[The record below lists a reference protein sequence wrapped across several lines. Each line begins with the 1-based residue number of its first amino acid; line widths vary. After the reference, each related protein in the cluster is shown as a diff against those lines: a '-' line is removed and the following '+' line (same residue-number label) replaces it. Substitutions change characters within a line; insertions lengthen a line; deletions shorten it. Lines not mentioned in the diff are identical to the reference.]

1 MAAYSDSPA
10 VGISED
16 GNEKLDSEL
25 YVVAVAECFAVH
37 LADVHS
43 ANGPSCSLKTPEH
56 HLQTL
61 KQVVVGYFP
70 VQGSVL
76 CPADCGMCSGVQCVA
91 LGHHQT

>member
-1 MAAYSDSPA
+1 M
-10 VGISED
+10 GFSED
-16 GNEKLDSEL
+16 CNEKLDSEL

-43 ANGPSCSLKTPEH
+43 ANGPSCSLKISEH

-61 KQVVVGYFP
+61 KQVVWSFP

-76 CPADCGMCSGVQCVA
+76 CPADCGVYSGVQCVA